1 MVRVLCFSD
10 FPPRLPFDKKVEG
23 VFFLERVNGQRLL
36 FFLRHK
42 FSDCEHSVPFHYGKA
57 DIASKSP
64 GNRKIQR
71 TQTLSSSYAEK
82 AGTQKMSSPS
92 AEIILMEYG
101 LTPREIEVAKM
112 LCSNRNTTKEISQS
126 LNISVNTAATHIKH
140 IYEKCAVNSKFS
152 LYRLINDEITQSGDE
167 RSEGKIT

>member
-1 MVRVLCFSD
+1 
-10 FPPRLPFDKKVEG
+10 
-23 VFFLERVNGQRLL
+23 
-36 FFLRHK
+36 
-42 FSDCEHSVPFHYGKA
+42 
-57 DIASKSP
+57 
-64 GNRKIQR
+64 
-71 TQTLSSSYAEK
+71 
-82 AGTQKMSSPS
+82 
-92 AEIILMEYG
+92 MEYG

>member
-64 GNRKIQR
+64 GNRAEDPEDANTFFFICGKSRDAKDFITERRNNSHGIR
-71 TQTLSSSYAEK
+71 TDTPGNRSGENALLEPKHHEGNLPIPEHKREHRRHAHK
-82 AGTQKMSSPS
+82 AYLREVRRQFKVFALPS
-92 AEIILMEYG
+92 HK
-101 LTPREIEVAKM
+101 R
-112 LCSNRNTTKEISQS
+112 
-126 LNISVNTAATHIKH
+126 
-140 IYEKCAVNSKFS
+140 
-152 LYRLINDEITQSGDE
+152 
-167 RSEGKIT
+167 